1 MKTLRKIENTVTSL
15 IAADPNVTLVG
26 GYSLVEKELNQ
37 AVAEGQ
43 VHSLL
48 FAFIAIGIVLCIIF
62 RSIYAGFLGSL
73 PLFFTIISLFG
84 LMGWLGIELNIATA
98 LLSSIAIGLGVDYSI
113 HLFWRLKTE
122 VKSGSKSEEAITVS
136 LRTVGRGITINA
148 FSVIIGFSV
157 LFLSSFP
164 YIRSFAFLIITSI
177 ALCLLATLVL
187 VPAICMLSTPKF
199 LKK

>member
-1 MKTLRKIENTVTSL
+1 
-15 IAADPNVTLVG
+15 
-26 GYSLVEKELNQ
+26 
-37 AVAEGQ
+37 
-43 VHSLL
+43 
-48 FAFIAIGIVLCIIF
+48 
-62 RSIYAGFLGSL
+62 
-73 PLFFTIISLFG
+73 
-84 LMGWLGIELNIATA
+84 MGWLGIELNIATA

-122 VKSGSKSEEAITVS
+122 MKSGSNSEEAITVS

-148 FSVIIGFSV
+148 FSVITGFSV
-157 LFLSSFP
+157 LFLSAFP